1 MTAILN
7 TTITA
12 PGTYY
17 GLPFMSADPKQR
29 FWPQHSNIEL
39 LFNYGSGG
47 TSVDAYLQV
56 PHDGANF
63 KDIGHFGQ
71 LSTSNVRDIWRA
83 SSADSV
89 LDPDQQV
96 PAPHLSWWRVRYAV
110 VGNYVN
116 TILRITAIGTDLVQ
130 AGAGL

>member
-1 MTAILN
+1 MTMLLN
-7 TTITA
+7 TTITSA
-12 PGTYY
+12 GTYF
-17 GLPFMSADPKQR
+17 GLPFTPFDPKQR
-29 FWPQHSNIEL
+29 FWPQQANIEL
-39 LFNYGSGG
+39 VFTYGSGG

-56 PHDGANF
+56 THDGTNWR
-63 KDIGHFGQ
+63 DIGHFGQ

-130 AGAGL
+130 AGSF